1 MNAAW
6 QNLTLSSLTTSQWR
20 RASLLGKLVGLL
32 YQWRQASWLMQFSS
46 EIAVG
51 LLSLVFALSPFVPNS
66 MIGVVL
72 AACGVFWVLLT
83 LADAPANS
91 RLTPIHLVILLYWGI
106 VTLATA
112 FSPVKAAA
120 LVGWSKFSLYLLFF
134 ALVERVVRSPRWR
147 SWLITLYLHIALIV
161 SIYGLRQWLF
171 GADALATWTDPESPL
186 AQTTRVYSYLG
197 NPNLLAG
204 YLLPAVPLSIAAVF
218 AWRGWL
224 PKLLAVVIAG
234 INMLCLVLTFS
245 RGGWLGLVMSLFIFS
260 LLLLYWLLPHLPRFW
275 RLWAF
280 PILLGG
286 LAGILLL
293 AIVFVEPVRDRAA
306 SIFASREDSSNN
318 FRINVWAG
326 VREMIRDRPILGIGP
341 GNTAFNQI
349 YPLHQ
354 RPGFT
359 ALSAY
364 SIFLEIL
371 VEVGFIGFTIFLWLL
386 LVLFNQG
393 WMQMRSLRNQGSREI
408 FWLMAAI
415 ATLFG
420 MLTHGAVDTIWYRP
434 EVATLWWFM
443 VAIITSYSSGA
454 SQGSPQRS
462 VDSPVNAA

>member
-1 MNAAW
+1 MNAFW
-6 QNLTLSSLTTSQWR
+6 QNITLAQLRTDQWTGGSLIGK
-20 RASLLGKLVGLL
+20 LLGGLS
-32 YQWRQASWLMQFSS
+32 QWRQASALMQFGDS
-46 EIAVG
+46 IAVG
-51 LLSLVFALSPFVPNS
+51 LLSLVFALAPFVPNP
-66 MIGVVL
+66 MIGVLL
-72 AACGVFWVLLT
+72 AACGGFWVLLT
-83 LADAPANS
+83 VSDAPAS
-91 RLTPIHLVILLYWGI
+91 RRLTPIHLVILVYWGI
-106 VTLATA
+106 VTIATA

-120 LVGWSKFSLYLLFF
+120 LAGWGKFSLYLLFF
-134 ALVERVVRSPRWR
+134 ALIERVLRSPRWR
-147 SWLITLYLHIALIV
+147 SWLITLYLHLALIV
-161 SIYGLRQWLF
+161 SVYGLRQWLF

-186 AQTTRVYSYLG
+186 ANTTRVYSYLG

-204 YLLPAVPLSIAAVF
+204 YLLPAIPLGIAALL

-224 PKLLAVVIAG
+224 PKLLAGVITVV
-234 INMLCLVLTFS
+234 NLLCLVLTFS
-245 RGGWLGLVMSLFIFS
+245 RGGWLGLVVTLLIMA

-286 LAGILLL
+286 LGGILVI
-293 AIVFVEPVRDRAA
+293 AILFVEPVRDRVL
-306 SIFASREDSSNN
+306 SIFASRKDSSNN

-349 YPLHQ
+349 YPLYQ
-354 RPGFT
+354 RTGFT

-371 VEVGFIGFTIFLWLL
+371 VEVGWIGFTAFLWFL

-393 WMQMRSLRNQGSREI
+393 WTRIQALRDQGSREI
-408 FWLMAAI
+408 FWLLAAI

-443 VAIITSYSSGA
+443 VAIITSYGSSTP
-454 SQGSPQRS
+454 SS
-462 VDSPVNAA
+462 AAANPTQDF